1 MKNFFKKF
9 VDAVRAYWLY
19 ALLGV
24 LLGYVVGDS
33 ILNYTTQIQ
42 YAYVG
47 VSVSSTTG
55 EPMQYEAVNIR
66 VNGIQ
71 QATLFT
77 DEEGIASE
85 YIAIDPY
92 NTFLWDAWLYPDYF
106 FNPDDMAYINL
117 DKYFVV
123 DVELDNDENWCKTL
137 DLTGSR
143 EQVAQMTGSDL
154 EPSEDDELKIFSILE
169 YEKCSE

>member
-9 VDAVRAYWLY
+9 VDGVRAYWLY
-19 ALLGV
+19 ALMAIV
-24 LLGYVVGDS
+24 LGYGVGDL
-33 ILNYTTQIQ
+33 ILNVVTPVQ

-47 VSVSSTTG
+47 VSVSSTAG
-55 EPMQYEAVNIR
+55 EPMQYEAVKVL

-77 DEEGIASE
+77 DEEGIASD

-92 NTFLWDAWLYPDYF
+92 NTFLWDALLYPVYF
-106 FNPDDMAYINL
+106 FNPDDMAYIDLNE
-117 DKYFVV
+117 YFVV
-123 DVELDNDENWCKTL
+123 DVELNDEDWCKTL

-143 EQVAQMTGSDL
+143 EEVAQMTGSDL
-154 EPSEDDELKIFSILE
+154 QPSYDDELKIFSILE
-169 YEKCSE
+169 YEECSK